1 MPAKAL
7 KTKDGKAAKDGDKGT
22 FTLQHGVYEKVH
34 EQLPPDSDSYG
45 KAGEPVLRKVK
56 GTIRHFEQAERVYDE
71 EGIAVG
77 KRTEEHWEIVTDDG
91 AVGFLP
97 EHLLS
102 RG

>member
-1 MPAKAL
+1 MPKI
-7 KTKDGKAAKDGDKGT
+7 KPKDGESGT

-34 EQLPPDSDSYG
+34 EGQQDGGS
-45 KAGEPVLRKVK
+45 AGDPVLLKVT
-56 GTIRHFEQAERVYDE
+56 GTIRRFEQVERVYDE

-77 KRTEEHWEIVTDDG
+77 KRTEEHWEIVTGDPHEP

-102 RG
+102 RE